1 MPCLGNTGL
10 VLSPVSG
17 QGQHTVLLRKPQSF
31 WHRFFG
37 LNSFCLKPSIV
48 FTKQKIFSSI
58 SCSYSSRPLEEAPE
72 AARQAGPQPGINSR
86 WLFRCPTGWRPG
98 TLPGGHPGCQ
108 QPPGGDF
115 ADLPLPI
122 TLVPYQHPRP
132 FRPRRTLG
140 QGRACSSVHSQ
151 ISNACSLHGF
161 SHLQQQQSKA
171 VRILPYCTSRGKNVV

>member
-1 MPCLGNTGL
+1 MYCLASETQAR

-31 WHRFFG
+31 WHSFFG
-37 LNSFCLKPSIV
+37 LNSFCLKPSIM

-115 ADLPLPI
+115 ADLPLPT
-122 TLVPYQHPRP
+122 TLLSYQHPRP
-132 FRPRRTLG
+132 QGPSDQEEPWVKVELVAVPIPR
-140 QGRACSSVHSQ
+140 
-151 ISNACSLHGF
+151 
-161 SHLQQQQSKA
+161 
-171 VRILPYCTSRGKNVV
+171 